1 MDDPN
6 NFQKNEWP
14 HHDFDMIYITNDEI
28 HEKAHEKEET
38 LGAEGQKFFKKA
50 ILRDDSSSLR
60 YSSSKNYW

>member
-1 MDDPN
+1 
-6 NFQKNEWP
+6 
-14 HHDFDMIYITNDEI
+14 MILSCSTLLMMKI

-60 YSSSKNYW
+60 YSLSKKEKESRKGTKVRD